1 MLDAYSGYQQ
11 IFMPNEYK
19 VKNSVDTTYTST
31 ILPYLDDARG
41 ATFARIVKIVLENF
55 GETSNPMWMT
65 LWQK

>member
-1 MLDAYSGYQQ
+1 MLDAYSGYHQ

-31 ILPYLDDARG
+31 ILLYLDDARG